1 MPFKTA
7 ISNGREIDNQREIA
21 SYARYSFRIK
31 ASPLLQRTCF
41 KERLSFET
49 MVNLI
54 VRHQADSTG
63 ALPDMGV
70 GRMKSP
76 TSSTGRGLP
85 VSPLTQTESMF
96 GNRTDPYQSLNRREE
111 REPAST
117 FVPTGNDEEMICDY
131 DLSVTELY
139 EMLEASQWNSV
150 CSRCQTHPEEVQTW
164 VVRRNAD
171 GEIRWKLLPLH
182 AAVIFKAP
190 LALIEDLL
198 TVYPNGA
205 AQQDDQGLLPLH
217 LAFRHSSDEVVIER
231 LLRQYPQGV
240 MVKDERER
248 RPLEHGKEIQVSAK
262 LMGVYARTYAKCQ
275 ESGIREFVNEEDL
288 KEKYEQ
294 RMKSLRDAFEARI
307 FQWQNENAQIQETL
321 RIQTEV
327 DLRSIKE
334 RHAGEIAELR
344 DQLAREKIIGEA
356 VPELEAEVRRLS
368 TSLRDTTSELSTL
381 RSLVHEQNEQKEQM
395 LEEMRQI
402 LSDQRTVQDRCKK
415 QKEQL
420 DQAQK
425 LREQLVRT
433 IIQKEDGMA
442 VQASKDICQLSDNNI
457 ARTEKLLKKLS
468 VGGLENNKPRRN
480 SHLSAYQY
488 EEREDLGNDYESHGD
503 DVSEITDSSYVRP
516 FAER

>member
-1 MPFKTA
+1 
-7 ISNGREIDNQREIA
+7 
-21 SYARYSFRIK
+21 
-31 ASPLLQRTCF
+31 
-41 KERLSFET
+41 

-70 GRMKSP
+70 GRIKSP
-76 TSSTGRGLP
+76 SSSTGRGMP

-96 GNRTDPYQSLNRREE
+96 GKRTDPYQSLNRREE
-111 REPAST
+111 RDQPPST
-117 FVPTGNDEEMICDY
+117 FIPYGNNEEMICDY

-164 VVRRNAD
+164 VVRRNAS

-198 TVYPNGA
+198 KAYPNGA

-217 LAFRHSSDEVVIER
+217 LAFRHNSDEAVIER
-231 LLRQYPQGV
+231 LLRQYPHGV

-248 RPLEHGKEIQVSAK
+248 RPLEHGKDIQVSAK

-275 ESGIREFVNEEDL
+275 EGGIREFANEEDL
-288 KEKYEQ
+288 KESYEK
-294 RMKSLRDAFEARI
+294 RMKSLRDAFETRI
-307 FQWQNENAQIQETL
+307 FEWQNENAQIQETL

-327 DLRSIKE
+327 DFRSIKE
-334 RHAGEIAELR
+334 THAEEIA
-344 DQLAREKIIGEA
+344 DIKGQLAREKMIGEK
-356 VPELEAEVRRLS
+356 VPELEAEIRQLS
-368 TSLRDTTSELSTL
+368 TSLRDTSSELATL
-381 RSLVHEQNEQKEQM
+381 RKLVHEQNGQKEQM

-402 LSDQRTVQDRCKK
+402 LSDQRVVQDRCKK

-468 VGGLENNKPRRN
+468 LGSSEHMIEKSPEGFASNHHRD

-488 EEREDLGNDYESHGD
+488 EDTEDLANDYENHGD

-516 FAER
+516 FADRQ